1 MVYFGVNDWD
11 APRSL
16 HELLPDDLPQEVID
30 LVPDYQ
36 ITVLSPR
43 EVEDPSVFKTSMR
56 AITKALAAGKKGNKN
71 QMQEMMD
78 HDPDFLLVDSRAATI
93 INKVTKMGIKIPKDQ
108 KEVNMCKAVQEW
120 REELLTEGKAEG
132 EAIGTVKGEAKFAK
146 LVAAMSAQGDS
157 ANIAKAAADPE
168 FRSKMYEKYGV
179 E

>member
-1 MVYFGVNDWD
+1 
-11 APRSL
+11 
-16 HELLPDDLPQEVID
+16 
-30 LVPDYQ
+30 
-36 ITVLSPR
+36 
-43 EVEDPSVFKTSMR
+43 
-56 AITKALAAGKKGNKN
+56 
-71 QMQEMMD
+71 
-78 HDPDFLLVDSRAATI
+78 
-93 INKVTKMGIKIPKDQ
+93 
-108 KEVNMCKAVQEW
+108 MCEAVREW

>member
-1 MVYFGVNDWD
+1 MNDWD

-30 LVPDYQ
+30 LVPDYK

-56 AITKALAAGKKGNKN
+56 AITKALAVGKKENKS

-78 HDPDFLLVDSRAATI
+78 HDPDFLSVDSRAATI
-93 INKVTKMGIKIPKDQ
+93 INRVTKMGIKIPKNQ
-108 KEVNMCKAVQEW
+108 KEVNMCEAVKEW

-132 EAIGTVKGEAKFAK
+132 HAEGEAKLAR
-146 LVAAMSAQGDS
+146 LITAMSEQGDS
-157 ANIAKAAADPE
+157 ANIAQAAADPE
-168 FRSKMYEKYGV
+168 FREKLYKKYSI